1 MWHKGKFD
9 RHFADWKNKLTS
21 FCNGDYI
28 FQIDADEI
36 PRGRCIFT
44 EESLTQCPECD
55 DVDGFADYILSK
67 LHQPTVSGA
76 VCKHQNTS
84 INPTWQVGSST
95 KVCDDCGKEL

>member
-1 MWHKGKFD
+1 MTKEEKALKEVEAYQWMKSKGYD
-9 RHFADWKNKLTS
+9 RRACKDVAPILVS
-21 FCNGDYI
+21 YLS
-28 FQIDADEI
+28 
-36 PRGRCIFT
+36 
-44 EESLTQCPECD
+44 EE
-55 DVDGFADYILSK
+55 LSK